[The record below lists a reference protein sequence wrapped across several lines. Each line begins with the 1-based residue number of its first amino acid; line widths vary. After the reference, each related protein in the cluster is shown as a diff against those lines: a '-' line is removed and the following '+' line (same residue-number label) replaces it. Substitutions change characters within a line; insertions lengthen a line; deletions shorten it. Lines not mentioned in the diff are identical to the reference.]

1 MAFHV
6 PLETPWTLVTHW
18 YFYQPRK
25 SLKNTCLSVYMTFK
39 PIPVCTR
46 KFWANNRVH
55 QKMCIKPKTFWVFLI
70 ESWINWLLA
79 FHIPRKCL
87 DSMLHFLLEGY
98 ILSLLDAFKEDN
110 FGEKGNY
117 SSLLSHLFML
127 ESASLCPFGAHI
139 ATLPKISIEME
150 DWSGRG
156 LGGEIIFSILTR
168 CQQSFSLFYLC
179 LL

>member
-18 YFYQPRK
+18 YFYQPRT

-46 KFWANNRVH
+46 TFWANNRVH

-79 FHIPRKCL
+79 FHMPWERSTWPSISYLEYYIVILLDTMKEDKLESKETIFHCFLTCL
-87 DSMLHFLLEGY
+87 C
-98 ILSLLDAFKEDN
+98 LSLHPFVPLEHTMLLFP
-110 FGEKGNY
+110 
-117 SSLLSHLFML
+117 SLPL
-127 ESASLCPFGAHI
+127 LC
-139 ATLPKISIEME
+139 KISIVME
-150 DWSGRG
+150 DWSGGGPSGG
-156 LGGEIIFSILTR
+156 LGFSGSKKFR
-168 CQQSFSLFYLC
+168 
-179 LL
+179 